1 MRDFTVVRSSSASL
15 GSIVQT
21 VGSVL
26 TYVIDY
32 REFLSVGETLSSV
45 TFAISGGPATV
56 SNVALSLDKLQVMF
70 TLNGGGLNDTFTVT
84 VTAKTSTNETRVD
97 TINCQITT
105 NGGPTTLFNNGQQ
118 YNSLIGP
125 QGPTGNSGPTGLP
138 GSAVNTGATG
148 NTGPTGKTGPA
159 GTAANTGAT
168 GNTGP
173 SGGPTGP
180 TGTSATGPTGYTGN
194 TGPVGGVGANGA
206 DSTVT
211 GPTGNTGTT
220 GTTGPAGA
228 ASNTG
233 STGPTGFTG
242 NTGSTGASSTVT
254 GPTGNTGP
262 LGTGPTGNT
271 GAQGAAST
279 VTGPTGNTGAQGNAG
294 AASTVTGPTGNTGPG
309 VNLAANN
316 TWTGLNTFNG
326 GFLNGTGN
334 TFGFG
339 GPEPWCDAS
348 VFGMSSARADNST
361 YLQAAIDYMN
371 TNFGGGVIRIPHG
384 NFTFTNNFT
393 LKGSCMLQGVGRAIC
408 VLQCLATDINLMTID
423 AAATVGVG
431 AKDISFYGRQNAS
444 ASHSTVIIPQGVA
457 TCFRDCEIWYGSVAL
472 NTAGEDGIF
481 DNCSIQG
488 YGYNVYS
495 TGQNWYERCAF
506 DDAICANVAFYQA
519 QGYVGS
525 PSSENHFT
533 DCDFSTAAT
542 YAFQCDDGA
551 ANPRAISVFNGCIFS
566 KGLLIHRAQA
576 TMISTCE
583 IGAGVTVDSGGGV
596 VTLTGN
602 YAFNPI
608 TVTGGTAVVKA
619 GNYNIS

>member
-1 MRDFTVVRSSSASL
+1 MRDFTVIRASAASL

-32 REFLSVGETLSSV
+32 RQFLTTGETLASV
-45 TFAISGGPATV
+45 GFVVSGGPATI
-56 SNVALSLDKLQVMF
+56 SNVTLSLDRLQVMF
-70 TLNGGGLNDTFTVT
+70 TLNGGGLNDKFTVT
-84 VTAKTSTNETRVD
+84 VTAKTSTGETRVD
-97 TINCQITT
+97 TINCQVTT
-105 NGGPTTLFNNGQQ
+105 NGGPTTLFANGQQ
-118 YNSLIGP
+118 YNTLIGP

-148 NTGPTGKTGPA
+148 PTGWTGNTGPA
-159 GTAANTGAT
+159 GTASNTGAT

-180 TGTSATGPTGYTGN
+180 TGTSATGPTGYTGPS
-194 TGPVGGVGANGA
+194 GPVGGLGAPGA

-211 GPTGNTGTT
+211 GPTGYTGYTGNTGAS
-220 GTTGPAGA
+220 GS

-233 STGPTGFTG
+233 ATGPTGFTG
-242 NTGSTGASSTVT
+242 NTGNTGASSTVT

-279 VTGPTGNTGAQGNAG
+279 VTGPTGNTGSIGAAG

-309 VNLAANN
+309 VNLAAANV
-316 TWTGLNTFNG
+316 WTGLNTFNG
-326 GFLNGTGN
+326 GLLTGTGA

-348 VFGMSSARADNST
+348 VFGMSSANADNST
-361 YLQAAIDYMN
+361 ALQAAINYMN
-371 TNFGGGVIRIPHG
+371 SNFGGGNIRIPHG
-384 NFTFTNNFT
+384 DFLFTNAVT
-393 LKGSCMLQGVGRAIC
+393 VKGACRLIGVGRRLT
-408 VLQCLATDINLMTID
+408 VLDALATDINVLNFNSSCQD
-423 AAATVGVG
+423 GCGLQDLAV
-431 AKDISFYGRQNAS
+431 YGRQNAA
-444 ASHSTVIIPQGVA
+444 ASHSTIIVAAGVPV
-457 TCFRDCEIWYGSVAL
+457 TFRDCNIWYGL
-472 NTAGEDGIF
+472 IGINMAGVDGIIE
-481 DNCSIQG
+481 DCSIQS

-495 TGQNWYERCAF
+495 TGANWWLRTAF
-506 DDAICANVAFYQA
+506 DDAIAGFTAFYQDQA
-519 QGYVGS
+519 YAGS
-525 PSSENHFT
+525 PSAENHFT
-533 DCDFSTAAT
+533 DCDLSTAAT
-542 YAFQCDDGA
+542 YSFQCDDVAGS
-551 ANPRAISVFNGCIFS
+551 PRAINTFNGCVFS
-566 KGLLIHRAQA
+566 KAVLIHRAEA

-583 IGAGVTVDSGGGV
+583 VGAGILIDSGGGV
-596 VTLTGN
+596 MTLTGN